1 MLRKGKR
8 HGPGHIHNDGV
19 VHHNH
24 EKSILVNCNS
34 DIADAFLLYCF
45 LIILLYNANRLQ
57 WNGFCRLAS

>member
-34 DIADAFLLYCF
+34 DIADASLLYYCIMQIVYSGMVF
-45 LIILLYNANRLQ
+45 AD
-57 WNGFCRLAS
+57 